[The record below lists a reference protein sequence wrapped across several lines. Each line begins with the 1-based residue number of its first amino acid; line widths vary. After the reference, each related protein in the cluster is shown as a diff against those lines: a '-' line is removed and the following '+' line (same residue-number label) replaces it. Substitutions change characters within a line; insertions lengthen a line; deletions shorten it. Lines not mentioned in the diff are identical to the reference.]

1 MMRMKKDP
9 AAIQKRLAIVLE
21 DIDTMRRKAAYIG
34 NTGGPNPAFAH
45 VEFHEGR
52 AHLLRWMLEAS
63 TDRIVA
69 RLRDIEAALGPAI
82 ALKDGPV
89 TNLPAEIATQIAHLA
104 LLEYGLGVHP
114 HQLKRVARH
123 V

>member
-1 MMRMKKDP
+1 
-9 AAIQKRLAIVLE
+9 VLE

-34 NTGGPNPAFAH
+34 NQGGPNPAFAR

-52 AHLLRWMLEAS
+52 ARLLRWMLDAS

-69 RLRDIEAALGPAI
+69 RLRDVEAALGPAI
-82 ALKDGPV
+82 ALKDASV
-89 TNLPAEIATQIAHLA
+89 ANLPEDVAVHIAHLA

-114 HQLKRVARH
+114 HQLKRRVAQH